1 MANRKTDRS
10 TEELLRTD
18 RTLRLLAERITYHEA
33 KLAEERAARGEDAS
47 TERPFLSLSNDE
59 RSEVAQRKLLERIAY
74 HEAKLAEERAA
85 RGEDAA
91 SGGQ

>member
-1 MANRKTDRS
+1 MGKSKKTDRS

-33 KLAEERAARGEDAS
+33 KLAEERAARGEEPS
-47 TERPFLSLSNDE
+47 QERPFLSLSDEE
-59 RSEVAQRKLLERIAY
+59 RSEVADRKLRERIAY

-85 RGEDAA
+85 SA
-91 SGGQ
+91 GQ